1 MGRRLEPLKP
11 SYEIFVE
18 HLAAGE
24 NQTAAA
30 RAAGFKDAPQAGV
43 RLIRRPDVRKHLAA
57 ALERNRQEMQMTREK
72 VQEGLLEAVAMARAD
87 GDAGSMVRGWAEI
100 AKLCGLYGPEQKQV
114 EVSTKPQVGLG
125 KLEEMSHCELLELL
139 GEPVDEMDLVLEEVF
154 G

>member
-1 MGRRLEPLKP
+1 MGRRLPPLKP

-18 HLAAGE
+18 HMAAGE

-43 RLIRRPDVRKHLAA
+43 RLIRRPDVQEHLAA
-57 ALERNRQEMQMTREK
+57 ALERNRREMQMTREK
-72 VQEGLLEAVAMARAD
+72 VQEGLLEAVAMARANA
-87 GDAGSMVRGWAEI
+87 DAGSMIRGWAEI

-114 EVSTKPQVGLG
+114 EVSAKPQVRLDQ
-125 KLEEMSHCELLELL
+125 LERLSNCELFELI
-139 GEPVDEMDLVLEEVF
+139 GGSVDEMDLALEEAF